1 MPSQARRH
9 NRNVRNQS
17 THLFNKANRLARKVE
32 AQLNP
37 SMLSPGSVIETERQI
52 LAGMH
57 GEWCKTVLT
66 SAQAISAKG
75 EAAWS
80 RIMNG

>member
-17 THLFNKANRLARKVE
+17 VHLSNKANRLARKVE
-32 AQLNP
+32 ARFDP
-37 SMLSPGSVIETERQI
+37 SMLLPGNVIETERQI

-57 GEWCKTVLT
+57 GDWCKMVLT
-66 SAQAISAKG
+66 AAQAVSAKG
-75 EAAWS
+75 EAAWC
-80 RIMNG
+80 RIVNT